1 MERVKNSYKKK
12 KKELDVLFDD
22 SVLKHVFHRIQQYIK
37 KKEKTQINFRQLVLN
52 LNLWRLISISNGKI
66 NGKFDEV

>member
-1 MERVKNSYKKK
+1 MLKIRIKK

>member
-1 MERVKNSYKKK
+1 MLKIRIKK

-22 SVLKHVFHRIQQYIK
+22 SVPKHVFHRIQQYIK
-37 KKEKTQINFRQLVLN
+37 KKEKTQINFRQLVFN

>member
-37 KKEKTQINFRQLVLN
+37 KNEKTQINFRQLVFN